1 MGAIRLL
8 HERLRHSSNAKLVWS
23 ITGVMS
29 TLLVYGVMQVKREC
43 SFLSI

>member
-8 HERLRHSSNAKLVWS
+8 HERLRHSSNAKLAWS

-29 TLLVYGVMQVKREC
+29 TLLVYGFMQVKREC
-43 SFLSI
+43 SFLAI